1 MAASELRSAN
11 RMPKMGPRL
20 DGEIP
25 ANDPHSELFGTRDEK
40 TPEYDTPSASGIP
53 KGLDPLVWWN
63 WCASDDSEW
72 PWPNEDVPPPSTSD
86 PGVAVKEFHEYLERK
101 PSSSTGEVK

>member
-1 MAASELRSAN
+1 
-11 RMPKMGPRL
+11 MPKMGWGSDDEFPTNS
-20 DGEIP
+20 D
-25 ANDPHSELFGTRDEK
+25 DPVLLGTRDAEVAFD
-40 TPEYDTPSASGIP
+40 DTPSASGIP